1 MKLPDFRKVPCIVW
15 SLALDLLLLAGWY
28 VSTPTF
34 CCSYSSPRMAYRLEI
49 YDPSILQ
56 SIVHYDLRL
65 PNFARLYQV
74 DPPALL
80 GESKVVD
87 MSDGNGEIM
96 WFVDAPKD
104 LKKVRVGRDVVF
116 ENIPLECAEQDS
128 HLPECQKNFGK

>member
-1 MKLPDFRKVPCIVW
+1 MRLPDFKKVPCIAW
-15 SLALDLLLLAGWY
+15 CLALDLLLLAGWY

-34 CCSYSSPRMAYRLEI
+34 RYSYNSPRMAYRLEF
-49 YDPSILQ
+49 YDPSMLQ

-65 PNFARLYQV
+65 PKFARLYQV

-80 GESKVVD
+80 GESEVVD
-87 MSDGNGEIM
+87 MSDGNGEIT

-104 LKKVRVGRDVVF
+104 LKKVRVGMNVEF
-116 ENIPLECAEQDS
+116 KNIPLECAEQDS

>member
-15 SLALDLLLLAGWY
+15 CLALDLLLLAGWY